1 MLKMAKIVPIKLQQ
15 KDLLDLV
22 DMSQKA
28 ITHLK
33 TILNIVIVSTAH
45 LKVGYVIYDSYCLYF
60 NL

>member
-1 MLKMAKIVPIKLQQ
+1 MLKMAKIVSIKLQQ

-33 TILNIVIVSTAH
+33 TILYIEVE
-45 LKVGYVIYDSYCLYF
+45 
-60 NL
+60 